1 MNNLTQLYRQIKGFA
16 EDHLMINEF
25 ILVSSEDELAQRELN
40 YRAMIM
46 LPLEANLSR
55 ELSNPIYTLD
65 FGIII
70 IDKTLIEDELSYIQ
84 STEEN
89 IFIMGQLQDYLTQ
102 QGEDVEFDDVEL
114 NSSVSEDYN
123 ITIAM
128 TDFTV
133 SLARR
138 PYNRGID
145 N

>member
-1 MNNLTQLYRQIKGFA
+1 MNNLTQLYQQIKGFA

-25 ILVSSEDELAQRELN
+25 LLISSEDELSQRELN

-55 ELSNPIYTLD
+55 ELSSPIYTLD

-70 IDKTLIEDELSYIQ
+70 IDKTLIENELSYVQ

-89 IFIMGQLQDYLTQ
+89 IFIMGQLQDYLSQ
-102 QGEDVEFDDVEL
+102 QGEDVDFDDVEL
-114 NSSVSEDYN
+114 TSSVSDDYN

-128 TDFTV
+128 TDFKV
-133 SLARR
+133 NLARK
-138 PYNRGID
+138 PSNRGID

>member
-55 ELSNPIYTLD
+55 ELSNPVYTLD

>member
-1 MNNLTQLYRQIKGFA
+1 MNNLTQLYQQIKGFA

-25 ILVSSEDELAQRELN
+25 LLINSEDELSQRELN
-40 YRAMIM
+40 YRSMIM

-55 ELSNPIYTLD
+55 ELSSPIYTLD

-70 IDKTLIEDELSYIQ
+70 IDKTIVEDELSYIQ

-89 IFIMGQLQDYLTQ
+89 IFIMGQLQDYLSQ

-114 NSSVSEDYN
+114 TSSVSDDYN

-133 SLARR
+133 NRARK

>member
-1 MNNLTQLYRQIKGFA
+1 M
-16 EDHLMINEF
+16 
-25 ILVSSEDELAQRELN
+25 
-40 YRAMIM
+40 
-46 LPLEANLSR
+46 
-55 ELSNPIYTLD
+55 
-65 FGIII
+65 
-70 IDKTLIEDELSYIQ
+70 IEDELSYIQ

-123 ITIAM
+123 VTIAM

-133 SLARR
+133 NLARK